1 MKTTKEIQ
9 MPGGWEDIT
18 LKQYLALQYDLEA
31 YKGDDE
37 AIMNLM
43 MIHLCG
49 LTIDDISGLS
59 KESHNKLKEGLSS
72 FVENIEHP
80 LSRFIEIGGV
90 EYGFEPNLSNMSY
103 GAYCDMT
110 RYDNIG
116 IDTNWPKIMNILY
129 RPVDKKGIGGTY
141 SIEGYVTNG
150 NADKWLGV
158 TMDKHFG
165 GFFLFVNI
173 SMDLLNAT
181 LNSSMGKVE
190 LPHSFKQTLEK
201 SGKII
206 LQSLNSLVETSN
218 KSKK

>member
-1 MKTTKEIQ
+1 MKITKEIQ

-31 YKGDDE
+31 YKGDEE
-37 AIMNLM
+37 AITNLM

-49 LTIDDISGLS
+49 LSVDDISGLS
-59 KESHNKLKEGLSS
+59 KTSYNKLKEGLAS
-72 FVENIEHP
+72 FVEKIEHP

-110 RYDNIG
+110 RYDTIG
-116 IDTNWPKIMNILY
+116 IDTNWAKIMNILY

-141 SIEGYVTNG
+141 SIEAYVTNG

-181 LNSSMGKVE
+181 LNSSMEKVE
-190 LPHSFKQTLEK
+190 LPHKFKQTLVE
-201 SGKII
+201 SGKTI
-206 LQSLNSLVETSN
+206 LQSLNSQGVMSN

>member
-9 MPGGWEDIT
+9 MPEGWGDIT
-18 LKQYLALQYDLEA
+18 LKQYLQLQYDLEA

-37 AIMNLM
+37 ATMNLM

-49 LTIDDISGLS
+49 LSVDEIAGLS
-59 KESHNKLKEGLSS
+59 KTSYTKLKESISS
-72 FVENIEHP
+72 FVEKTEHP
-80 LSRFIEIGGV
+80 LSRFIQIGGV

-110 RYDNIG
+110 RYDSIG
-116 IDTNWPKIMNILY
+116 IDTNWAKIMNILY
-129 RPVDKKGIGGTY
+129 RPVDKKGVGETY
-141 SIEGYVTNG
+141 SIEGYITNG

-165 GFFLFVNI
+165 GFFFCANI

-181 LNSSMGKVE
+181 LNSSMGKVGV
-190 LPHSFKQTLEK
+190 PHNFKQTLERG
-201 SGKII
+201 GKTI
-206 LQSLNSLVETSN
+206 LQSLNSQVVTFN